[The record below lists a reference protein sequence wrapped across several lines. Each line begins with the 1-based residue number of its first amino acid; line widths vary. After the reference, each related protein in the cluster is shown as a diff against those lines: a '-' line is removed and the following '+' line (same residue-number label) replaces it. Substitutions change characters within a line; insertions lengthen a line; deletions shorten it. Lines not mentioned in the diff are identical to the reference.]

1 MNKTSY
7 TAFKTCREAT
17 YKPEI
22 KKAKG
27 FTHIK
32 SKVGGYIDGFE
43 PHESIQEPSP
53 RKIASLRE
61 ARPVELLRGDPGIQ
75 ALQIKTQN
83 L

>member
-43 PHESIQEPSP
+43 PHESI
-53 RKIASLRE
+53 
-61 ARPVELLRGDPGIQ
+61 
-75 ALQIKTQN
+75 
-83 L
+83 